1 METLQKHIRKAQW
14 RMILQQFVGRL
25 IICLS
30 VSLTLAAIA
39 VILPK
44 LWPLGIDRSVWM
56 WSWIG
61 GGAAVGLLT
70 TIVWTYLSHTSALA
84 AAIELDIRFGL
95 KERVSSSLSMDE
107 QSRQTQWGQALME
120 DATRQ
125 VERIDVN
132 DRFPVRSG
140 WNGLAPVAIIVGALL
155 IALFVPDAVLDPNT
169 VEANPAQLDPEQ
181 TKVVKKTADELRK
194 ELKERKEK
202 AEEKGLKEAEDL
214 FKKLEEGTKDI
225 AKKDKVDQKETLL
238 ELNDL
243 AKELKKRRDELASS
257 EEFKKKLEMLKDML
271 KGGLA
276 EELAKAMQ
284 KGDLQKALDAMKDLQ
299 NKLNNGDL
307 SKEEREALAK
317 QLEEMGKKMEDIA
330 KAHEDAKKALQ
341 QQIKQAQQAGNQ
353 AEAERLQ
360 KQLDQM
366 GMQDAQMQRMQQM
379 GNQLSK
385 ASEALQNGQQKQAA
399 DQLNQM
405 ANEMQDLQAQ
415 LDELEMLDEAM
426 DQMEMARNQMCKA
439 CQGGK
444 NGMMGQMGQM
454 GRMGQQPGNGLG
466 QGQGQGDRPEEENET
481 GAYDSQVRADPK
493 TGRGVIVDY
502 VDGKNRAGQTLIEI
516 KSAMESESSLS
527 SDALTETR
535 LSKDHQ
541 ENAQEYFDMVREGR

>member
-1 METLQKHIRKAQW
+1 MDTLQKHIRKAQW
-14 RMILQQFVGRL
+14 RMILQQFVARL

-30 VSLTLAAIA
+30 VTLTLAAIA

-44 LWPLGIDRSVWM
+44 LWPLGLDRSVWM
-56 WSWIG
+56 WSWLG
-61 GGAAVGLLT
+61 GGAALGVIAS
-70 TIVWTYLSHTSALA
+70 IVWTYLSHTSALA
-84 AAIELDIRFGL
+84 AAIEMDIRFGL
-95 KERVSSSLSMDE
+95 KERVSSSLSLDE
-107 QSRQTQWGQALME
+107 NSRQTEWGQALME
-120 DATRQ
+120 DTARQ

-132 DRFPVRSG
+132 ERFPVRSG
-140 WNGLAPVAIIVGALL
+140 WNGLAPVGIIVAALL
-155 IALFVPDAVLDPNT
+155 IALFIPDAVVDPNT
-169 VEANPAQLDPEQ
+169 AEANPTQLDPEQ

-202 AEEKGLKEAEDL
+202 AEEKGLKEAEEL

-225 AKKDKVDQKETLL
+225 SKKDKVTQKDTLL

-257 EEFKKKLEMLKDML
+257 EEFKKKLEMLKDLL

-284 KGDLQKALDAMKDLQ
+284 KGDLQKALEAMKSLQ
-299 NKLNNGDL
+299 DKLNKGDL
-307 SKEEREALAK
+307 TKEEREALGK
-317 QLEEMGKKMEDIA
+317 QLEQMGQKMQDIA
-330 KAHEDAKKALQ
+330 KAHQEAKNKLQ
-341 QQIKQAQQAGNQ
+341 EQIQQAQQAGNQ
-353 AEAERLQ
+353 AEADRLQ

-379 GNQLSK
+379 GDQLSK
-385 ASEALQNGQQKQAA
+385 ASEALQNGQQQQAA

-426 DQMEMARNQMCKA
+426 DQMEAARNQMCKA
-439 CQGGK
+439 CQGGQ
-444 NGMMGQMGQM
+444 NGMMGQQGMMGM
-454 GRMGQQPGNGLG
+454 GRGQGNGMG
-466 QGQGQGDRPEEENET
+466 QGQGEGDRPEEENET
-481 GAYDSQVRADPK
+481 GSYDSQVRADPK
-493 TGRGVIVDY
+493 KGRGVIVDY

-516 KSAMESESSLS
+516 KQAMESESSLGG
-527 SDALTETR
+527 DALTETR

-541 ENAQEYFDMVREGR
+541 QNAQEYFDMVRDGR